1 MRRLIAVVLLSA
13 LGSPVSAQ
21 FISPAYDSHFKD
33 ATDQWLPGRD
43 WRELKAQCYQE
54 SLLKPD
60 AVSHA
65 GARGLCQ
72 FLDATYA
79 EVPSAIHAKGTV
91 FSPIASAHAAAWY
104 MRRMRAIWKSPRP
117 DWDRQRLA
125 WASYNAGAGNL
136 IRAQKAC
143 GGPSGFNPIMLCLP
157 KITGIHSRE
166 TTTYVQRI
174 DRWLIR
180 LHAVD

>member
-1 MRRLIAVVLLSA
+1 MRRLIAGLLLTLA
-13 LGSPVSAQ
+13 LPASAQ

-60 AVSHA
+60 AVSPV
-65 GARGLCQ
+65 GAMGLCQ
-72 FLDATYA
+72 TM
-79 EVPSAIHAKGTV
+79 PSTFKDIPAHIRG
-91 FSPIASAHAAAWY
+91 SESAFNPVANIHAAAWY

-117 DWDRQRLA
+117 DEDRQRLA

-136 IRAQKAC
+136 IKAQRVC
-143 GGPSGFNPIMLCLP
+143 GGPVGFEPIMVCLP
-157 KITGIHSRE
+157 KVTGIHSRE
-166 TTTYVQRI
+166 TATYVQRI
-174 DRWLIR
+174 DRWLRR
-180 LHAVD
+180 LWLVD